1 MKKTSKKI
9 FSVILVIAM
18 LASLTACKGNSR
30 NTSSPGN
37 ANNTASEGSSQ
48 SEPQAAGTA
57 EADPQWGAYEEPV
70 TITSA
75 VQASAVQEFHEG
87 DSYSENEWTR
97 LIKDTFN
104 IDVEVAFS
112 ADITTDAYRNKMNV
126 LLASGDLPDVL
137 KFSDRNWLKQAIEAG
152 YVMDITDVFEKY
164 ASEEVKQYRTDYEDA
179 FKGVTVDGK
188 LYAFPYMSNN
198 FHQATN
204 LWIRDDWLK
213 NTGKSAPKT
222 IDEMVELAK
231 IFATGDPDGDGVNGN
246 TYGLCLADNVV
257 QSNYGTIMGIL
268 EAYGVPCYGDN
279 GIFYRNGEDK
289 ITFSYIQPECK
300 DALAVVRGMYAE
312 GLIDPE
318 FMVKDTSK
326 LETDWAQGTIGMTY
340 HMNWGTWHPFNIIY
354 EDSGVITRPYPLPTA
369 DGHEVKQG
377 IQSNQV
383 GEYFVISSKCK
394 NPEAIMKILNLYEK
408 TAISGSEEDF
418 KTYWADEQYRLSPIY
433 IGIPTENFAPRLLEA
448 LKAGSPENLKG
459 TALQYYNYVKGFE
472 DGSLAEDANA
482 YGTWGQMYSE
492 GSMKIDLDYQKNGQ
506 IVTNIMAGEEP
517 DIWIQNASVLN
528 DLVRTA
534 YTAIIT
540 GDKELDYFDTFV
552 QEWLAAGGQET
563 LNQMEKLYP
572 KN

>member
-1 MKKTSKKI
+1 MEDKTMKKASKKI
-9 FSVILVIAM
+9 IAVFLVVVM
-18 LASLTACKGNSR
+18 TVSLSACKSSSGDTS
-30 NTSSPGN
+30 NTSSETSTTV
-37 ANNTASEGSSQ
+37 AASTDSK
-48 SEPQAAGTA
+48 A
-57 EADPQWGAYEEPV
+57 EADPQWGAYDEPV

-75 VQASAVQEFHEG
+75 IQASAVQEFRDK
-87 DSYSENEWTR
+87 DSYDDNEWTR

-104 IDVEVAFS
+104 IDVDVAFS
-112 ADITTDAYRNKMNV
+112 ADITTDAYKNKMNV

-137 KFSDRNWLKQAIEAG
+137 KFDDRNWLKQAIQAG
-152 YVMDITDVFEKY
+152 YVMDITDVFDKY
-164 ASEEVKQYRTDYEDA
+164 ASDAVKQYQTDYGDA
-179 FKGVTVDGK
+179 FKGVTYDGK

-222 IDEMVELAK
+222 VDEMVDLAK
-231 IFATGDPDGDGVNGN
+231 TFATGDPDGDGVNGN
-246 TYGLCLADNVV
+246 TYGLCLAEDVV
-257 QSNYGTIMGIL
+257 QSNYGTIMGLL

-279 GIFYRNGEDK
+279 GIFYRGDDGK

-300 DALAVVRGMYAE
+300 DALAVVRGLYKDKI
-312 GLIDPE
+312 IDPE
-318 FMVKDTSK
+318 FMAKDTSK

-354 EDSGVITRPYPLPTA
+354 EDSGVITRPYPLPTV

-408 TAISGSEEDF
+408 TAISGSEDDF
-418 KTYWADEQYRLSPIY
+418 NTYWADEQYRLSPIY
-433 IGIPTENFAPRLLEA
+433 IGIPTENFAPQL
-448 LKAGSPENLKG
+448 LKALDAKTDANLKG
-459 TALQYYNYVKGFE
+459 TALQYYKYVTGFE
-472 DGSLAEDANA
+472 DGSLSKDANA
-482 YGTWGQMYSE
+482 YGTWGQMNAA

-506 IVTNIMAGEEP
+506 DVINIMAGEEP

-540 GDKELDYFDTFV
+540 GDKDLDYFDTFV
-552 QEWLAAGGQET
+552 KEWLEAGGQET
-563 LNQMEKLYP
+563 LDEMEKIYP
-572 KN
+572 NN